1 MSFYVTAKEL
11 ETVAK
16 CTSISRA
23 LLFKNQLTKL
33 GYTATVEQKE
43 NSNVATSRRTN

>member
-11 ETVAK
+11 ETVAR

-23 LLFKNQLTKL
+23 LLFKKQLTKL
-33 GYTATVEQKE
+33 GYTATVEQEEK
-43 NSNVATSRRTN
+43 SNVASSRRTN

>member
-1 MSFYVTAKEL
+1 MSFHVSAKEL

-23 LLFKNQLTKL
+23 LLFKKQLIKL
-33 GYTATVEQKE
+33 GYTAIVEQKE
-43 NSNVATSRRTN
+43 NLNVGSSRRRN